1 MPIDFFLLLV
11 SMSIGVAIAAP
22 LGPINI
28 IVVHDALKRGFWS
41 GVLTGLGSVIGDSAF
56 ASIAAYGVRE
66 VEKVIMLYAMPISV
80 IGGLLLVIIGV
91 KTSRA
96 HVSKAQL
103 EEIAQPVS
111 RAQVYRDIGKT
122 LALTLTNPA
131 TLMGM
136 LAIFGSMSP
145 VLRLSSAPYRA
156 ATAVAGVA
164 LGSLCWWIAIST
176 LMTVLRGRITAR
188 WLDRINR
195 WSGILIA
202 AFGFLFLLNAVGPA
216 FGI

>member
-1 MPIDFFLLLV
+1 MPIDVLLLLAA
-11 SMSIGVAIAAP
+11 MAIGVAIAAP

-41 GVLTGLGSVIGDSAF
+41 GVVTGLGSVLGDSLF
-56 ASIAAYGVRE
+56 ASVAAYGVRE
-66 VEKVIMLYAMPISV
+66 IEKFIDFYALPLSAV
-80 IGGLLLVIIGV
+80 GGLLLVVIGV

-96 HVSKAQL
+96 HVGRAEL
-103 EEIAQPVS
+103 DEIAQPVS
-111 RAQVYRDIGKT
+111 QAQVYRDIGKT
-122 LALTLTNPA
+122 FALTVTNPA

-145 VLRLSSAPYRA
+145 ILRLSSAPYRA

-164 LGSLCWWIAIST
+164 LGGLCWWMFISL
-176 LMTVLRGRITAR
+176 LMTLLRDRIDAW

-195 WSGILIA
+195 WSGIMIA
-202 AFGFLFLLNAVGPA
+202 AFGFLFLFNAVGPA
-216 FGI
+216 LGV